1 MTVHRSALHL
11 GLALLLAASWLLAV
25 ARPATAACHVAGF
38 VENAVSGDESVGSA
52 VLIVELQG
60 RVGSCAGTVDVTTV
74 DGTATAGSDYEA
86 VTRTLRFETDDDRVE
101 TVDLVLLDDTESEGA
116 ETFTVELSNPT
127 GGISGTGGPATVTI
141 VDDDGDDADAT
152 IPPADATIPPADA
165 TIPPADADAQTPAA
179 ADTPPLV
186 EGVQTLP
193 VTEERDPLLVIVVAL
208 AVIGGAAFLG
218 RRGRAG

>member
-11 GLALLLAASWLLAV
+11 GLALLLATSWLLAV

-101 TVDLVLLDDTESEGA
+101 TVDLVLLDDTQAEGA
-116 ETFTVELSNPT
+116 ETFTVELSNAT

-141 VDDDGDDADAT
+141 VDDDGDDADDT
-152 IPPADATIPPADA
+152 ISPAGT
-165 TIPPADADAQTPAA
+165 DAQTPAA
-179 ADTPPLV
+179 TDTPPPV